1 MALQPDAGKNLPT
14 TGAPGIVNKPGV
26 ARGELLKRIG
36 YAQGLWREAQAKE
49 SVCRA
54 HVTTVDMGGMN
65 YKTFKR
71 THKREFKER
80 SFGIDLVT
88 DRGQDYTRRALFT
101 KVYDDALRADMT
113 DLFDNDGDIFADAAV
128 ETKSAMA
135 RLLDKTILNTITDRT
150 QEVRRTNAP
159 DGISGT
165 NSLGAAAD
173 LAGVIREV
181 TYADIDEDSA
191 TLGDVTVTGGKKKA
205 LTNATKIRKTE
216 ADTFTRLIVGL
227 KKKDVRSEIC
237 MTLTPQLREILETDE
252 KFQNAENIYNGRA
265 EGAGKGDFTYR
276 GVMLKDISP
285 SVMPDLKRSAS
296 MNADVATSGAKAG
309 KRLVTVRPLQ
319 TIHIDLNER
328 EDASTHDSQG
338 RRGLNAKF
346 TYEATTAK
354 AAKTRLAD
362 SETNGGA
369 AAAAAPAL
377 DWKKQYNIAEVDVD
391 KDELV
396 YFWAKEAIY
405 FASRDEL
412 MRSFRSTLPEF
423 RHAEQQYDI
432 VSFGAMCIDDNF
444 AGALVISD
452 GTKKLETIS

>member
-1 MALQPDAGKNLPT
+1 MSDRLKSTLNTP
-14 TGAPGIVNKPGV
+14 TGAGIVNKPGT

-49 SVCRA
+49 SVTRA

-71 THKREFKER
+71 THKRRFRER
-80 SFGIDLVT
+80 SYGIDLVQ
-88 DRGQDYTRRALFT
+88 DYGQDYTRRALFT

-113 DLFDNDGDIFADAAV
+113 DLFDNDGDIFADAAT
-128 ETKSAMA
+128 ETRSAMA
-135 RLLDKTILNTITDRT
+135 RLLDEIVLKSIVERT

-159 DGISGT
+159 DGEFGT
-165 NSLGAAAD
+165 NSLGAASD
-173 LAGVIREV
+173 LVGVMREV
-181 TYADIDEDSA
+181 TYADIHPMAGGTGSTPLAPKAAIA
-191 TLGDVTVTGGKKKA
+191 TGVTVGSVATKARFLGDDAVVRR
-205 LTNATKIRKTE
+205 TN
-216 ADTFTRLIVGL
+216 ADTFTRLTVGL

-237 MTLTPQLREILETDE
+237 MTLTPQLREILELDE

-265 EGAGKGDFTYR
+265 EGATKGDFTYR
-276 GVMLKDISP
+276 GIMLKDISP
-285 SVMPDLKRSAS
+285 SVLPDLSNTAS
-296 MNADVATSGAKAG
+296 QHTAG
-309 KRLVTVRPLQ
+309 KITVRPLQ
-319 TIHIDLNER
+319 TIHLNLAER
-328 EDASTHDSQG
+328 EGT
-338 RRGLNAKF
+338 GLLAKYN
-346 TYEATTAK
+346 YEAT
-354 AAKTRLAD
+354 AAKTTKARAAD
-362 SETNGGA
+362 GDINGAGA
-369 AAAAAPAL
+369 STAAGKAF
-377 DWKKQYNIAEVDVD
+377 DWEKDYNVAQISVD

-412 MRSFRSTLPEF
+412 MRSFRSDLPEF

-452 GTKKLETIS
+452 GTKKLDTIS

>member
-1 MALQPDAGKNLPT
+1 MSDRLKSNL
-14 TGAPGIVNKPGV
+14 TGTPSGSSVNGIAAKPGT

-49 SVCRA
+49 SVTRA

-71 THKREFKER
+71 THKRRFRER
-80 SFGIDLVT
+80 SYGIDIVQ
-88 DRGQDYTRRALFT
+88 DYGQDYTRRALFT

-128 ETKSAMA
+128 ETRSAMA
-135 RLLDKTILNTITDRT
+135 RLLDEIVLNTTTDRM

-159 DGISGT
+159 DGEFGAE
-165 NSLGAAAD
+165 SLGAASD
-173 LAGVIREV
+173 LVGVIREV
-181 TYADIDEDSA
+181 TYADIDPTGA
-191 TLGDVTVTGGKKKA
+191 TLADVTVTGGKAKA
-205 LTNATKIRKTE
+205 LTAATKIAKTD
-216 ADTFTRLIVGL
+216 ADSFTRLVVGL

-237 MTLTPQLREILETDE
+237 MTLTPQLREILELDE

-265 EGAGKGDFTYR
+265 EGATKGDFTYR

-285 SVMPDLKRSAS
+285 SVLPDLKRTASAPGAAAAGS
-296 MNADVATSGAKAG
+296 ANADI
-309 KRLVTVRPLQ
+309 TVRPLQ
-319 TIHIDLNER
+319 TINIDLGER
-328 EDASTHDSQG
+328 EGT
-338 RRGLNAKF
+338 GLKAKF
-346 TYEATTAK
+346 NYEATVAKTAK
-354 AAKTRLAD
+354 ARLAD
-362 SETNGGA
+362 DETNGGA
-369 AAAAAPAL
+369 AAATAPSL
-377 DWKKQYNIAEVDVD
+377 DWKKQYNIAMANVD
-391 KDELV
+391 KEELV

-412 MRSFRSTLPEF
+412 MRSFRSDLPEF

-452 GTKKLETIS
+452 GTKTLKTIT